1 VYCRAN
7 LSRTIVL
14 VAALL
19 LTAIS
24 TGAFAR
30 QNCTRNPQG
39 VSHSTFQALR
49 SSYPSGMFH
58 ISQLAAEQEQIQTG
72 ATGPDR
78 TNVALIGTITPLLVR
93 RLCKVERI

>member
-1 VYCRAN
+1 MYCRAN

-14 VAALL
+14 VVALL

-30 QNCTRNPQG
+30 ENCASDPQG
-39 VSHSTFQALR
+39 SRSTFQALR
-49 SSYPSGMFH
+49 SSYPSGVFH
-58 ISQLAAEQEQIQTG
+58 VSQLAAEQEQIQTG

-78 TNVALIGTITPLLVR
+78 TNVALIGTITPLLVW